1 MSKRI
6 SDKDFE
12 RKSKQTVDLV
22 KEFSC
27 EWYGFGEILE
37 NVIRGMSA
45 NAGTEYEVEY
55 TEIQI
60 KQMLELA
67 RRIYKDETEAT

>member
-6 SDKDFE
+6 SAKDFDH
-12 RKSKQTVDLV
+12 KSKQTIDLV
-22 KEFSC
+22 REYKC
-27 EWYGFGEILE
+27 AWYGFGEILE
-37 NVIRGMSA
+37 NVLNCMSA
-45 NAGTEYEVEY
+45 NSGTEYEVEY
-55 TEIQI
+55 TETQI